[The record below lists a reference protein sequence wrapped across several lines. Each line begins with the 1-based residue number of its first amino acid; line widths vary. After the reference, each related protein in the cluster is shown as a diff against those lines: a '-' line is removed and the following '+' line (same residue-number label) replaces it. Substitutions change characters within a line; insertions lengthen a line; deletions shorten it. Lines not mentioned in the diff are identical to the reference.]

1 MIKYYSEGVN
11 MPEFNQA
18 KVTEWAKR
26 VISLNNK
33 IAGEINF
40 IFTGDERLLQ
50 INKQFLEHDYFTD
63 IITFDYGA
71 SGIVSGDIYISIETV
86 KSNAASLNVTY
97 AEELDRVII
106 HGILHLCGFK
116 DKSDNEAVIMRKK
129 ENEALILLSNI

>member
-1 MIKYYSEGVN
+1 MIKYYSEVVD
-11 MPEFNQA
+11 MPEFNQV

-50 INKQFLEHDYFTD
+50 INKQFLDHDYYTD

-71 SGIVSGDIYISIETV
+71 SGLVSGDIYISVETV
-86 KSNAASLNVTY
+86 KSNAVSLNVTY
-97 AEELDRVII
+97 AEELERVII

-116 DKSDNEAVIMRKK
+116 DKSDAEAVMMREK